1 MLSLEKEKKIC
12 ALVEEITGMMN
23 MSLKASLYESQGQI
37 EINVSGTDRAYLITD
52 NGETLLSLQY
62 ILGRMIRINFPE
74 LDEWH
79 ILLDSDGYMYRHE
92 SDLRR
97 MAQNAVQ
104 RVRRERR
111 RVKLP
116 PLNPYDRRIIHIEV
130 SQNRDMESLSEGEGF
145 FKKIIVQRRGRAPR
159 Y

>member
-23 MSLKASLYESQGQI
+23 MTLKASLYESQGQI
-37 EINVSGTDRAYLITD
+37 EINVSGADRAYLITD

-62 ILGRMIRINFPE
+62 ILGRMIRQNFPE
-74 LDEWH
+74 LDHLH

-97 MAQNAVQ
+97 MAQSAVQ
-104 RVRRERR
+104 QVRRERR

-130 SQNRDMESLSEGEGF
+130 SQDRDMESLSEGEGF
-145 FKKIIVQRRGRAPR
+145 FKKIVVQRRGRQR
-159 Y
+159 F